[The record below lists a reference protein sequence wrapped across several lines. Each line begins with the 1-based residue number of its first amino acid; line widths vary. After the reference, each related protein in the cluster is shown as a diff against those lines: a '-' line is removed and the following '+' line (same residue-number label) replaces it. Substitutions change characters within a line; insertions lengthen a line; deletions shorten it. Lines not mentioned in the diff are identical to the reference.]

1 MRRWIALVP
10 LILGVGLISVLL
22 DDKISSHEYPDFQCN
37 VNLLCCISWVVVAGL
52 IWRGLAIRRAAALML
67 ASLAVTS
74 LITASTYLG
83 REPWSFT
90 LYRAGVLGVPALLGS
105 RLLWGSQRGHK

>member
-1 MRRWIALVP
+1 MTCRRGSLMQRVVPGDSKQTNGAMMRRWIALVP

-74 LITASTYLG
+74 LITASTY
-83 REPWSFT
+83 
-90 LYRAGVLGVPALLGS
+90 
-105 RLLWGSQRGHK
+105 